1 VRNKT
6 YLIVFL
12 SISFLI
18 SAITAQNLFNISS
31 KKLEAVT
38 EKYGEKAASR
48 VKYWD
53 KIIETSKDKDILHKL
68 KNVNDFFNK
77 IKYSRDNLHWGKND
91 YWASPFEFLGT
102 GAGDCEDYAIAKYF
116 TLRQLGVPDEKLRIT
131 YVKLKQ
137 RGTKYEQAHMVLTY
151 YHKPTSTPIV
161 LDNVNKRLK
170 LASKRPD
177 LTPIYSFNANGLWQA
192 KNKGRTSVKVGKNN
206 LKNWK
211 SMMSR
216 I

>member
-1 VRNKT
+1 MKNK
-6 YLIVFL
+6 YLLIFIA
-12 SISFLI
+12 ISF
-18 SAITAQNLFNISS
+18 ITAENLFNISS
-31 KKLEAVT
+31 EKLDKVSK
-38 EKYGEKAASR
+38 KYGKKAVQRVQLWDKVIEKA
-48 VKYWD
+48 KGQ
-53 KIIETSKDKDILHKL
+53 DILYQL
-68 KNVNDFFNK
+68 KYVNDFFNK
-77 IKYSRDNLHWGKND
+77 VKYLRDSDHWGQND

-161 LDNVNKRLK
+161 LDNVNKKLK

-177 LTPIYSFNANGLWQA
+177 LTPVYSFNANGLWQA
-192 KNKGRTSVKVGKNN
+192 KNKGRTSVKVGENN

>member
-1 VRNKT
+1 MVKNK
-6 YLIVFL
+6 YLLIFIA
-12 SISFLI
+12 ISF
-18 SAITAQNLFNISS
+18 ITAENLFNISS
-31 KKLEAVT
+31 EKLDKVSK
-38 EKYGEKAASR
+38 KYGKKAVQRVQLWDKVIEKA
-48 VKYWD
+48 KGQ
-53 KIIETSKDKDILHKL
+53 DILYQL
-68 KNVNDFFNK
+68 KYVNDFFNK
-77 IKYSRDNLHWGKND
+77 VKYLRDSDHWGQND

-161 LDNVNKRLK
+161 LDNVNKKLK

-177 LTPIYSFNANGLWQA
+177 LTPVYSFNANGLWQA
-192 KNKGRTSVKVGKNN
+192 KNKGRTSVKVGENN

>member
-1 VRNKT
+1 MKSK
-6 YLIVFL
+6 YLLIIFAL
-12 SISFLI
+12 SFFISV
-18 SAITAQNLFNISS
+18 ITAENLFNISS
-31 KKLEAVT
+31 KKLDAIT
-38 EKYGEKAASR
+38 KKYGDKAAQRVQLWDKVIEKA
-48 VKYWD
+48 KN
-53 KIIETSKDKDILHKL
+53 EDILYQL
-68 KNVNDFFNK
+68 KYVNDFFNK
-77 IKYSRDNLHWGKND
+77 VKYKRDSAHWKKND

-161 LDNVNKRLK
+161 LDNVNKKLK
-170 LASKRPD
+170 LATKRPD
-177 LTPIYSFNANGLWQA
+177 LRPVYSFNAGGLWQA

>member
-1 VRNKT
+1 MKSK
-6 YLIVFL
+6 YLLIIFAL
-12 SISFLI
+12 SFFISV
-18 SAITAQNLFNISS
+18 ITAENLFNISS
-31 KKLEAVT
+31 KKLDAIT
-38 EKYGEKAASR
+38 KKYGNKAAQRVQLWDKVIEKA
-48 VKYWD
+48 KN
-53 KIIETSKDKDILHKL
+53 EDILYQL
-68 KNVNDFFNK
+68 KYVNDFFNK
-77 IKYSRDNLHWGKND
+77 VKYKRDSAHWKKND

-116 TLRQLGVPDEKLRIT
+116 TLRQLGVSDEKLRIT

-161 LDNVNKRLK
+161 LDNVNKKLK
-170 LASKRPD
+170 LATKRPD
-177 LTPIYSFNANGLWQA
+177 LRPVYSFNAGGLWQA

>member
-1 VRNKT
+1 MRHK
-6 YLIVFL
+6 YLLIFIVLSFFL
-12 SISFLI
+12 SL
-18 SAITAQNLFNISS
+18 ITAENLFNISS
-31 KKLEAVT
+31 EKLDKVSK
-38 EKYGEKAASR
+38 KYGKKAVERVELWDKVIEKA
-48 VKYWD
+48 KGQ
-53 KIIETSKDKDILHKL
+53 DILYQL
-68 KNVNDFFNK
+68 KYVNDFFNK
-77 IKYSRDNLHWGKND
+77 VKYLRDSDHWGQND

-151 YHKPTSTPIV
+151 YHNPTSTPIV
-161 LDNVNKRLK
+161 LDNVNKKLK

-177 LTPIYSFNANGLWQA
+177 LTPVYSFNASGLWQA
-192 KNKGRTSVKVGKNN
+192 KNKGRTSVKVGENN

>member
-1 VRNKT
+1 MRHK
-6 YLIVFL
+6 YLLIFIVLSFFL
-12 SISFLI
+12 SL
-18 SAITAQNLFNISS
+18 ITAENLFNISS
-31 KKLEAVT
+31 EKLDKVSK
-38 EKYGEKAASR
+38 KYGKKAVQRVQLWDKVIEKA
-48 VKYWD
+48 KGQ
-53 KIIETSKDKDILHKL
+53 DILYQL
-68 KNVNDFFNK
+68 KYVNDFFNK
-77 IKYSRDNLHWGKND
+77 VKYLRDSDHWGQND

-151 YHKPTSTPIV
+151 YHNPTSTPIV
-161 LDNVNKRLK
+161 LDNVNKKLK

-177 LTPIYSFNANGLWQA
+177 LTPVYSFNASGLWQA
-192 KNKGRTSVKVGKNN
+192 KNKGRTSVKVGENN